1 MAKRIF
7 VGNLP
12 FSATEDALRELFS
25 QHGEVSSVS
34 IVKDKFTDRSR
45 GFAFV
50 EMADDAAASAAIAA
64 LNQYSLDGRPLT
76 VNEARERTEGG
87 RGGGR
92 GGFGGRSSG
101 GPRGGRGGGRDRGFS
116 SGNRW

>member
-12 FSATEDALRELFS
+12 FSATEEQLRGLFA

-50 EMADDAAASAAIAA
+50 EMVADDAANAAIAA

-87 RGGGR
+87 SR
-92 GGFGGRSSG
+92 GGFGGRGSG
-101 GPRGGRGGGRDRGFS
+101 GARKGGRGGGGGGFS

>member
-1 MAKRIF
+1 MGQRIF

-12 FSATEDALRELFS
+12 FSATEDALRDLFA

-50 EMADDAAASAAIAA
+50 EMTQDAEAAAAIAA

-87 RGGGR
+87 RGGGGGR
-92 GGFGGRSSG
+92 GGFGGRSSS
-101 GPRGGRGGGRDRGFS
+101 GPRRGGERRGFS

>member
-1 MAKRIF
+1 MGTRIF

-12 FSATEDALRELFS
+12 FSATETQLNELFS
-25 QHGEVSSVS
+25 QHGEVTSVS

-50 EMADDAAASAAIAA
+50 EMTAADAATAAIAA
-64 LNQYSLDGRPLT
+64 LNQHQLEGRPLT
-76 VNEARERTEGG
+76 VNVARARTEGS
-87 RGGGR
+87 RPPR
-92 GGFGGRSSG
+92 DNDRRPPRSG
-101 GPRGGRGGGRDRGFS
+101 GS

>member
-1 MAKRIF
+1 MSQRIF

-12 FSATEDALRELFS
+12 FSATEEQLHELFS
-25 QHGEVSSVS
+25 KHGEVTSAE

-50 EMADDAAASAAIAA
+50 EMATNEAAQAAISA
-64 LNQYSLDGRPLT
+64 LNGYQMNGRPLT
-76 VNEARERTEGG
+76 VNEARSRKDGG
-87 RGGGR
+87 RPGR
-92 GGFGGRSSG
+92 G
-101 GPRGGRGGGRDRGFS
+101 

>member
-1 MAKRIF
+1 MGTRIF

-12 FSATEDALRELFS
+12 FGATESQLNELFS
-25 QHGEVSSVS
+25 QHGEVTSVS

-50 EMADDAAASAAIAA
+50 EMTAADAATAAIAA
-64 LNQYSLDGRPLT
+64 LNQHQLEGRPLT
-76 VNEARERTEGG
+76 VNVARERTEGARPP
-87 RGGGR
+87 RGGGDR
-92 GGFGGRSSG
+92 RPPRSGGF
-101 GPRGGRGGGRDRGFS
+101 

>member
-1 MAKRIF
+1 MGTRIF

-12 FSATEDALRELFS
+12 FSATEDQLHQLFA

-50 EMADDAAASAAIAA
+50 EMANADAATAAIAA
-64 LNQYSLDGRPLT
+64 LSGHSLDNRPLT
-76 VNEARERTEGG
+76 VNIARERTE
-87 RGGGR
+87 RPAGGR
-92 GGFGGRSSG
+92 GGFGGR
-101 GPRGGRGGGRDRGFS
+101 PKRD
-116 SGNRW
+116 GNSFGNKRW